1 VHVTGLLGSEP
12 LERELRRAAVAV
24 VSQGYAGIDFNV
36 PSKLMNFM
44 AYGIPTVASV
54 RADSEVARIIKESGG
69 GWVTDSAD
77 TGQLAAKLAE
87 VLKDPAVQRKR
98 GEAALTF
105 ARQQFSPKHVAAR
118 FESAL
123 ADTDNETLTMAQRR

>member
-1 VHVTGLLGSEP
+1 VHVTGMVSSEP

-24 VSQGYAGIDFNV
+24 VSQGYEGIDFNV

-54 RADSEVARIIKESGG
+54 QADSEVARIIQASGG

-77 TGQLAAKLAE
+77 TGQLASKLAE
-87 VLKDPAVQRKR
+87 VLQD
-98 GEAALTF
+98 GEARERSGAAALAF
-105 ARQQFSPKHVAAR
+105 AQQQFSPEQSAER
-118 FESAL
+118 FQ
-123 ADTDNETLTMAQRR
+123 DTLVEVVEASHGR